1 MPKLGQ
7 DKKQTYASLQAGTNP
22 PFHGVCV
29 CACVCV
35 CVCVC
40 VCCVCVGVCCGWR
53 RREVGFDLKIN
64 KIRLRQI
71 TSYQ

>member
-7 DKKQTYASLQAGTNP
+7 DEKQTYASLQAGTNP

-35 CVCVC
+35 CVC
-40 VCCVCVGVCCGWR
+40 CVCVSVCCGWR

-64 KIRLRQI
+64 KIRLRRI

>member
-35 CVCVC
+35 CVCV
-40 VCCVCVGVCCGWR
+40 VCVWGCV
-53 RREVGFDLKIN
+53 VGGGGGGLVS
-64 KIRLRQI
+64 
-71 TSYQ
+71 T

>member
-7 DKKQTYASLQAGTNP
+7 DEKQTYASLQAGTNP

-35 CVCVC
+35 CVCVLC
-40 VCCVCVGVCCGWR
+40 VCECVLWVEEEGGWFR
-53 RREVGFDLKIN
+53 PKD
-64 KIRLRQI
+64 
-71 TSYQ
+71 